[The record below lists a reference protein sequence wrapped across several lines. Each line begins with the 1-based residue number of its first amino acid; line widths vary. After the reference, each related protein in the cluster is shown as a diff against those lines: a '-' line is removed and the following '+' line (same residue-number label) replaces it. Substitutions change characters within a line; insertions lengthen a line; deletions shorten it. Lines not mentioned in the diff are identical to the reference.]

1 MNFALLFTSFLCG
14 VLSSDVAQET
24 MHEESMN
31 SIWICEVG
39 NAEFLGEYVTTAETR
54 MDGVQFYTNEHD
66 NSIYR
71 SKGFWYIGD
80 LGPWPPQTHYRCVD
94 IEGCTYEE
102 PTPPLEGKWVAKKN
116 VGVEPLPVL
125 SATPCG
131 DRDEL

>member
-1 MNFALLFTSFLCG
+1 MNL
-14 VLSSDVAQET
+14 
-24 MHEESMN
+24 N

-39 NAEFLGEYVTTAETR
+39 NPDFLGEYVTSPETR
-54 MDGVQFYTNEHD
+54 MDGAQFYTNEND

-94 IEGCTYEE
+94 YEGCTYEE
-102 PTPPLEGKWVAKKN
+102 ATPPLDGLWASKKK

-125 SATPCG
+125 STTPCG
-131 DRDEL
+131 GHDEL